1 MNFLAH
7 FQLASPEEE
16 LVIGALEGDYLK
28 GPLRGE
34 LPAGIERGV
43 KLHRAIDAFTDQHP
57 LMAQLRRQF
66 PIEVRRYSGILID
79 LSFDHFLSNHW
90 QRFSSIP
97 LATFNTGVYR
107 SLEVHK
113 HHLGPGAK
121 RMQSRMQQYDLL
133 GMYGQWHTIGATA
146 ARIGERFSRHNPF
159 LEAEQHL
166 EPMRASLEQA
176 FLDFYPEL
184 VEFCRHK
191 KLQLN

>member
-7 FQLASPEEE
+7 FQLASPDEA

-90 QRFSSIP
+90 QRFSSVS
-97 LATFNTGVYR
+97 LETFNASVYR
-107 SLEVHK
+107 SLEANK
-113 HHLGPGAK
+113 HHLGPGAQ

-159 LEAEQHL
+159 LETQQHL
-166 EPMRASLEQA
+166 EPMRARLEQA

-184 VEFCRHK
+184 VDFCRHK

>member
-7 FQLASPEEE
+7 FQLAAPDEE

-28 GPLRGE
+28 GPLRGN

-66 PIEVRRYSGILID
+66 PMEVRRYCGILID

-90 QRFSSIP
+90 QLFSSIP
-97 LATFNTGVYR
+97 LQTFNTSVYR
-107 SLEVHK
+107 SLEAHK
-113 HHLGPGAK
+113 HHLGPGAQ

-159 LEAEQHL
+159 LETEQHL

-184 VEFCRHK
+184 VEFCGHK